1 MRGLSRKLVRM
12 VDMKQCFF
20 VGDFDSSDA
29 VRGDIDTSDAV
40 RGCIDPRIPP
50 RKHIEVLA

>member
-50 RKHIEVLA
+50 RKHTEVLA